1 MGGLT
6 KQIANLPHK
15 ISCGNSSGTPKFTPR
30 KILWILHGD
39 PDAPSPEG
47 NIRMKNKEKPL
58 PQKGAY
64 LVVRDRIHTPPNFL
78 RKFGGGPEIYP
89 TQNPYGFSAGTPA
102 RNGL

>member
-64 LVVRDRIHTPPNFL
+64 LVVRDRIHTPPKIL
-78 RKFGGGPEIYP
+78 SAGTPKIYP
-89 TQNPYGFSAGTPA
+89 TKFPAEIVAGTPA